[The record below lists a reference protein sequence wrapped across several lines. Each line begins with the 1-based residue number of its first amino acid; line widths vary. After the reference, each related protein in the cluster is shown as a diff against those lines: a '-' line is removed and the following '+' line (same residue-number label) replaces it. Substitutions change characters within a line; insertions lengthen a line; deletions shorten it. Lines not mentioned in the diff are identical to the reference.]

1 MNIINEGVFQLSQS
15 RWWVF
20 GIIVLSISVLIGCG
34 NEEASQRESSEPA
47 KEEASDE
54 ELTFA
59 KDAAGMLHEG
69 PGKLAGD
76 KYSEERLKEELE
88 KFPDDLEAKEA
99 YARLVKL
106 LAEDYE
112 PVLEKINAFDTNP
125 FYVKQGPGD
134 LEAPDA
140 PQEKL
145 RVVMLLDASGS
156 MAGTVEDGRK
166 MDVAKAAINRFAA
179 SLPPQAEV
187 SLRVYGHEGSNQ
199 KKDKERSCRSTESVY
214 PFSPYQEADFQKS
227 LDQFQPTGW
236 TPIAR
241 AMKAAQKDLE
251 KGGKNTKN
259 LIYVVS
265 DGEETCGGDPVKV
278 AKQMHESDV
287 EAVVNIIG
295 FDLQDQAQQELKK
308 AAEAGGGEY
317 HGADSEADLR
327 QYLDEQNR
335 KLRIAWMDWGIEN
348 REDIRH
354 QYVNKH
360 DELGKIAGTNGELYE
375 LINAEKK
382 RMLKAHTLL
391 AKMGKVTGDQRDEL
405 YSGIVDRGDELLEFQ
420 KDKFESLERLLKIN
434 RNAFINQIEDK
445 VKQKGDEYQ

>member
-1 MNIINEGVFQLSQS
+1 MSQS

-199 KKDKERSCRSTESVY
+199 DKDKERSCRSTESVY

-317 HGADSEADLR
+317 HGADSAADLR
-327 QYLDEQNR
+327 KYLDEQKRELRWAWQGWESENVVSIFDQYDKQR
-335 KLRIAWMDWGIEN
+335 EKLKKLSDTGGVFYDLIHQEHSRMQKAEEALLKLNKVSMDEKLKLHKGI
-348 REDIRH
+348 
-354 QYVNKH
+354 
-360 DELGKIAGTNGELYE
+360 NG
-375 LINAEKK
+375 
-382 RMLKAHTLL
+382 R
-391 AKMGKVTGDQRDEL
+391 RDEL
-405 YSGIVDRGDELLEFQ
+405 RAFQ
-420 KDKFESLERLLKIN
+420 KSNYKSLWAQLKENEKEMKKFIR
-434 RNAFINQIEDK
+434 
-445 VKQKGDEYQ
+445 QKGQEKEEEYQ